1 MRQKQAMK
9 NATLQEE
16 DLTPAGKRGPIDG
29 VT

>member
-1 MRQKQAMK
+1 MGLREAMK

-16 DLTPAGKRGPIDG
+16 DLTPAGNREPIDG